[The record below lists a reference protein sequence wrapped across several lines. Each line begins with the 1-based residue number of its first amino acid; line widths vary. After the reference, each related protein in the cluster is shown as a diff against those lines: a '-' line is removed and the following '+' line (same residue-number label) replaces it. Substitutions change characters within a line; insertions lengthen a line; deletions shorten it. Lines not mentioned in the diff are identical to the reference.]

1 MTERLFE
8 MDPYLSEFTAT
19 VLKVEGDWVTLD
31 RTAFYPGGGGQEKD
45 HGTLDGLEVRDLRGK
60 EDIAHQVP
68 GNTFSAGQ
76 KVTGRLDWYRRFL
89 LMRAHTGEHLLFS
102 ALSKRTEME
111 LVKISLGLERKGLIV
126 KGALDWEVVRE
137 AVREVN
143 SIVAAGAPVR
153 CELVDRDSLG
163 EGGPRVKLDRIAA
176 QKVRV
181 VSIGEHDQ
189 AACAGVHLHDASEIG
204 MLLVTK
210 FTSARPAGDWEIE
223 FMVGPE
229 AVQAAVDMS
238 VRSLMLA
245 ERMGALPQD
254 SLTAFD
260 NRETELI
267 RSREALKTY
276 GRMALSSLEP
286 VRIGGMKL
294 YSGAFPGLDRKLLM
308 ERATE
313 LASQG
318 GTVVALAAE
327 DEKAFLVLACS
338 GDAGIDCPSLLNRA
352 LAQHGG
358 KGGGKTCFASG
369 GTPGQVKAEVLLQDM
384 LLMLES
390 CIKH

>member
-1 MTERLFE
+1 MPRAPRVLPGFGLGLSSTLGVMTALLAI
-8 MDPYLSEFTAT
+8 PLLAGI
-19 VLKVEGDWVTLD
+19 LIAK
-31 RTAFYPGGGGQEKD
+31 
-45 HGTLDGLEVRDLRGK
+45 VRD
-60 EDIAHQVP
+60 QV
-68 GNTFSAGQ
+68 ND
-76 KVTGRLDWYRRFL
+76 VYVL
-89 LMRAHTGEHLLFS
+89 S
-102 ALSKRTEME
+102 ALDESGLMQANSMGRKLQSTLLY
-111 LVKISLGLERKGLIV
+111 LVPYTLSI
-126 KGALDWEVVRE
+126 
-137 AVREVN
+137 AVF
-143 SIVAAGAPVR
+143 PFF